1 MNKLFIS
8 PAAEKDLLEIK
19 QYISEE
25 LDNPTSAVKV
35 ISQIT
40 NRIKDLV
47 NFPEAGIPLSTKIG
61 FETKYRFIVSGNY
74 LAFYRFEENSV
85 YIDRVLYAKRDYIR
99 ILLLLEIG
107 AGTGKATVQ
116 LAERGV

>member
-8 PAAEKDLLEIK
+8 PACREGSIEIK

-35 ISQIT
+35 VSQII

-47 NFPEAGIPLSTKIG
+47 NFS
-61 FETKYRFIVSGNY
+61 
-74 LAFYRFEENSV
+74 
-85 YIDRVLYAKRDYIR
+85 
-99 ILLLLEIG
+99 
-107 AGTGKATVQ
+107 
-116 LAERGV
+116 

>member
-25 LDNPTSAVKV
+25 LDNPISAVKI

-40 NRIKDLV
+40 KSIKDLAS
-47 NFPEAGIPLSTKIG
+47 FPEVGIPLSTKIG
-61 FETKYRFIVSGNY
+61 FETKYR
-74 LAFYRFEENSV
+74 
-85 YIDRVLYAKRDYIR
+85 
-99 ILLLLEIG
+99 
-107 AGTGKATVQ
+107 
-116 LAERGV
+116 

>member
-8 PAAEKDLLEIK
+8 PAAEKDLFEIK

-35 ISQIT
+35 VSQII

-47 NFPEAGIPLSTKIG
+47 NFPEAGVPLSTKIG

-74 LAFYRFEENSV
+74 LGLNSS
-85 YIDRVLYAKRDYIR
+85 
-99 ILLLLEIG
+99 LLEIG